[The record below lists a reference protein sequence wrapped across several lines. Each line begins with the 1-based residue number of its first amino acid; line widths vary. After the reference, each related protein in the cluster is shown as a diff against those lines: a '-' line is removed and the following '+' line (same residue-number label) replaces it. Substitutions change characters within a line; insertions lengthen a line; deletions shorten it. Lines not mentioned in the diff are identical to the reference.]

1 MHWWQN
7 KNQQST
13 SCTNYKII
21 HLIKFVGSRD
31 FCYVNFYYN
40 FFMFS
45 STLRFEKLSYSHF
58 IFIRSLMEHWNVSL
72 VNFAQNS
79 VLPGWEVEPQLSG
92 CRPMEE
98 SILFRF

>member
-1 MHWWQN
+1 M
-7 KNQQST
+7 SISIIT
-13 SCTNYKII
+13 SSCFLQ
-21 HLIKFVGSRD
+21 H
-31 FCYVNFYYN
+31 YVLRNFH
-40 FFMFS
+40 
-45 STLRFEKLSYSHF
+45 SHF